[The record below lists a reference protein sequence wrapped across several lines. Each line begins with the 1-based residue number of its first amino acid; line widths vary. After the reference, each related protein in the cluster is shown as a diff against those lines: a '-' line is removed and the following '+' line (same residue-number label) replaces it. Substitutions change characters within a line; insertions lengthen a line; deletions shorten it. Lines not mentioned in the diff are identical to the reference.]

1 MRRSCWSSS
10 VVWWAVA
17 TDSQAPAVALLI
29 ASESRRNSLGEAV
42 QRFGY
47 RVVFDTPP
55 TGVQAEQLAQV
66 STDLWLLD
74 IAEDSPLVD
83 WLLDNSSVPVLLGN
97 DEIPP
102 PEHEDYPRW
111 QRRLSGKLG
120 KLLGIPARRPAMSP
134 APSAQLLAGE
144 ACQVWLLGASLG
156 GPAAVKCF
164 LDALPAQLPVAFVYA
179 QHIDAGF
186 EHQLPRILG
195 RENSWRVRNCEQGGV
210 LQPGDVLVA
219 PITRTLS
226 FGAQGQLC
234 LLERAWPGAYQPAI
248 ETLLDE
254 VMEAFAPSCGAI
266 IFSGMGED
274 GVQACGRMH
283 ERGMQVWTQS
293 ADSSACATM
302 PQAVQQAGYSSR
314 EGSPEELALAMCQW
328 LEHERPLP
336 A

>member
-1 MRRSCWSSS
+1 MRPSCSSLS
-10 VVWWAVA
+10 VIWWVVT
-17 TDSQAPAVALLI
+17 TDRQVPAVALLI
-29 ASESRRNSLGEAV
+29 ASDSRRNRLGEAV

-47 RVVFDTPP
+47 RVVFNTPP
-55 TGVQAEQLAQV
+55 AALQAGQLAEV
-66 STDLWLLD
+66 STDLGLLD
-74 IAEDSPLVD
+74 MAEDSPLVD

-97 DEIPP
+97 DEIPAP
-102 PEHEDYPRW
+102 DHEDHPRW
-111 QRRLSGKLG
+111 LRRLSGKLG
-120 KLLGIPARRPAMSP
+120 KLLGLPAVALQPRSAAVPP
-134 APSAQLLAGE
+134 PSADR
-144 ACQVWLLGASLG
+144 CQVWVLGASLG
-156 GPAAVKCF
+156 GPAAVKGF

-186 EHQLPRILG
+186 EQQLPRILG
-195 RENSWRVRNCEQGGV
+195 RGNNWRVHNCEQGGV

-226 FGAQGQLC
+226 FGSAGQFC
-234 LLERAWPGAYQPAI
+234 LLDRAWPGAYQPAI

-254 VMEAFAPSCGAI
+254 IMAAFAPLCGAI

-283 ERGMQVWTQS
+283 RQGMPVWTQS
-293 ADSSACATM
+293 ADSAACATM
-302 PQAVQQAGYSSR
+302 PQAVQQAGYSSC
-314 EGSPEELALAMCQW
+314 EGSPEELAMAMCQW